1 MLQDSSGRVL
11 DKWSVVTRE
20 EEQVILQQ
28 FLRFG
33 ETKSIAQEIILS
45 DSRESLAK
53 HETAQT
59 AKTTSEI
66 RKFLE
71 RSNVGMQSFMR
82 GYEPRHFLR
91 PLPYITTSLAGSG
104 GRLLSPSSLPA
115 FSPKETT
122 ATAIPAP
129 LSTSSP
135 VSGSPLSRLQTMQPQ
150 PYDYRR
156 EHLSPSSSVSDK
168 TVTLSSANSPHDMS
182 TSHSSSVIV
191 PQLPATIMSRSS
203 PVKAESAGEASPPH
217 TDDSAEPTTDGVLNF
232 SIKDNCGRSG
242 GLGSVFADLKV
253 KHLRKSVNPMKRNW
267 QPSPGFGSTLI
278 SPSGKKRVLC
288 TACNK
293 TFCDKGA
300 LKIHYSAVHLKEM
313 HKCTVD
319 SCNMMFSSRRS
330 RNRHSANPNPKL
342 HMPQNRRRLPEGAT
356 IVSDSPTHSDD
367 SPEVMAP
374 SAQALSVAAAA
385 SVRGGPLDVSAL
397 TAVAK
402 TDIGAL
408 SMMLPVTGRMV
419 KCGDDGGLLMRDVA
433 ADPSLHLS
441 QSAAPIVIAPPQFYV
456 DPTALQLIPSPVK
469 FPKLQIVSEGPPP
482 SPAVSEG
489 RSDGCSGGRTTPGDS
504 DSRVGSSNSRKRKS
518 LMPTRCAQIDDDQ
531 FVMSD
536 DDADATA
543 AAAAA
548 AAATETEVV
557 ATDLSSTR
565 PEQVRSVFSCSC
577 VQSFVCPVSIGMLTF
592 SECSLRPKNYISFV
606 MMSIVDLL
614 IACLLL
620 CPIVL

>member
-1 MLQDSSGRVL
+1 ML
-11 DKWSVVTRE
+11 DKWSLVTRD

-33 ETKSIAQEIILS
+33 ETKSIAQEIILA
-45 DSRESLAK
+45 DAREAHSK
-53 HETAQT
+53 VETAQT

-91 PLPYITTSLAGSG
+91 PLPYIHTSLAGSG

-122 ATAIPAP
+122 SVAIPAP

-135 VSGSPLSRLQTMQPQ
+135 VSGSPLLRMQTMQPQ

-168 TVTLSSANSPHDMS
+168 TGALSSTSPHDMS

-191 PQLPATIMSRSS
+191 PQLPATNLSRAS
-203 PVKAESAGEASPPH
+203 PVKAESAGDSTPPH
-217 TDDSAEPTTDGVLNF
+217 TDDSADQSTNDGVLNF
-232 SIKDNCGRSG
+232 SIKDNCGSRNSGG
-242 GLGSVFADLKV
+242 GLGSIFADLKV

-367 SPEVMAP
+367 SPEVMPPA
-374 SAQALSVAAAA
+374 AQALSVATAAA
-385 SVRGGPLDVSAL
+385 SGLGGPLDVSAL

-402 TDIGAL
+402 TEISRL
-408 SMMLPVTGRMV
+408 PMMLPVTGRMV
-419 KCGDDGGLLMRDVA
+419 KCGDDTGLLMRDIG
-433 ADPSLHLS
+433 DSGLHMS
-441 QSAAPIVIAPPQFYV
+441 ITDRAAPIVIQPPFYV
-456 DPTALQLIPSPVK
+456 DPTTLHLGPLIPSPVK
-469 FPKLQIVSEGPPP
+469 FPKLQLVDPGPPA

-504 DSRVGSSNSRKRKS
+504 DGRIGSTSRKRKS

-536 DDADATA
+536 DDADATSAVEVA
-543 AAAAA
+543 AENDC
-548 AAATETEVV
+548 T
-557 ATDLSSTR
+557 ATDLSNAKQ
-565 PEQVRSVFSCSC
+565 EQVRCMFITLAHRLYPCS
-577 VQSFVCPVSIGMLTF
+577 
-592 SECSLRPKNYISFV
+592 
-606 MMSIVDLL
+606 
-614 IACLLL
+614 
-620 CPIVL
+620 